1 MYAHPRVVD
10 DHEGY
15 EGLVVSL
22 MNYGPI
28 SKHVPLSRGES
39 SKLGSI
45 VIFPSF
51 SDPGIEKLFKS
62 SQLQ

>member
-15 EGLVVSL
+15 GGPVVSSMDYVL
-22 MNYGPI
+22 I
-28 SKHVPLSRGES
+28 SEHVPLSRGES